1 MPLRGRPVKVQSN
14 KHREVKGSSGEKG
27 QSPHIAM
34 EKERQQNPHAPV
46 SRLPPELVLC
56 VFKYLKDAV
65 TLESKNYVAIK
76 VKRYEWLKLT
86 HVFHSWRE
94 IALFTPSLWSDIR
107 ITRRDYKWPAGC
119 YKGLSKTL

>member
-1 MPLRGRPVKVQSN
+1 
-14 KHREVKGSSGEKG
+14 
-27 QSPHIAM
+27 M
-34 EKERQQNPHAPV
+34 EKARQQNLLAPV

-65 TLESKNYVAIK
+65 TLESKNYEAIK

-94 IALFTPSLWSDIR
+94 IALCTPSLWSDIR

-119 YKGLSKTL
+119 YNGLSKTL